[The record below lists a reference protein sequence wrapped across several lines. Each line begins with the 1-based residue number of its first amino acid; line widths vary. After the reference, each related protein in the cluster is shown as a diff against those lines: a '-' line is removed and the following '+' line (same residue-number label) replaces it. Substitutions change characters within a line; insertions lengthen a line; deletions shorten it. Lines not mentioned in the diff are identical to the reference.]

1 MSYPAA
7 YLSSAS
13 PQLGV
18 PAMLNSDPLLQFKGA
33 RSIVKSIPAST
44 GSAVGPGTAVQFQ
57 IPMSTNGYIKPNSM
71 YLRFR
76 IDVTLDNTVVG
87 ANGAWWMFGGQ
98 NGSGTAPGPAII
110 AGQGTGGAGSVIDR
124 ATVMFPGGVTMTY
137 NNYSHFRNA
146 IVGPHCLS
154 PDFVDNDLRILE
166 SAGCIRDCSY
176 SNVAGVNARSK
187 AGYFVHPLDLPVF
200 NSASAV
206 PLLLLTGGIT
216 LEILT
221 ASLVMALY
229 TGSTTD
235 APSATSYA
243 LSEMSL
249 VYEELVVS
257 PEFKSELIKFT
268 QERPYSIGIA
278 DRTPLGIF
286 DGASS
291 IRINVG
297 VGLSSVKA
305 VVATQQVPINSVA
318 TPKSYYCNAM
328 NRWNLY
334 LNGQQIT
341 TANLDNEPAVYAEFQ
356 RALARLFDHRLV
368 SNVGTQRTYA
378 GSTEKSLY
386 CKGQFAFGASTAV
399 YDDAAFAL
407 SGVPVDQIA
416 VEIERYA
423 SDTQDRVKWGVSDTT
438 DNLIAGTSLFLWALH
453 DSVLTILP
461 DGTVSIRK

>member
-33 RSIVKSIPAST
+33 RSVVKSIPAST

-71 YLRFR
+71 YIRFR
-76 IDVTLDNTVVG
+76 CDVTLDNSAVG
-87 ANGAWWMFGGQ
+87 ASGAWWMFAGQ
-98 NGSGTAPGPAII
+98 NRSLNPVATTTVS
-110 AGQGTGGAGSVIDR
+110 GQGSGGAGSVIDR
-124 ATVMFPGGVTMTY
+124 ATVTFPGGVTMSY

-154 PDFVDNDLRILE
+154 PDFIDNDLRELE
-166 SAGCIRDCSY
+166 HAGCIRNAAYD
-176 SNVAGVNARSK
+176 ADAAANARSK
-187 AGYFVHPLDLPVF
+187 AGYFCHPLDLPVF

-216 LEILT
+216 IEILT
-221 ASLVMALY
+221 S
-229 TGSTTD
+229 STNYAFWSGNTVA
-235 APSATSYA
+235 APPVTSYA

-249 VYEELVVS
+249 VYEEIVVS
-257 PEFKSELIKFT
+257 PEFKTELIRFT

-286 DGASS
+286 DGTSS

-305 VVATQQVPINSVA
+305 VVAAQQYPILGVA
-318 TPKSYYCNAM
+318 DGKFYPVNGM

-334 LNGQQIT
+334 INGQQVT
-341 TANLDNEPAVYAEFQ
+341 TPNLDNEVAVYAEFQ
-356 RALARLFDHRLV
+356 RSLARLFDHRLV
-368 SNVGTQRTYA
+368 SNLSPNATSQ
-378 GSTEKSLY
+378 GSTARNSY
-386 CKGQFAFGASTAV
+386 ARGSFAFGASTAV

-423 SDTQDRVKWGVSDTT
+423 SGTQDRVKWGVNDAT
-438 DNLIAGTSLFLWALH
+438 DDVVSGTSLYLWALH

>member
-76 IDVTLDNTVVG
+76 CDVTLDNSATT
-87 ANGAWWMFGGQ
+87 ATSAWWTFAGQ
-98 NGSGTAPGPAII
+98 NCINPATSLNT
-110 AGQGTGGAGSVIDR
+110 QGTGGAGSVIDR
-124 ATVMFPGGVTMTY
+124 VTVTFPGGVTMSY
-137 NNYSHFRNA
+137 NNYAHFRNA
-146 IVGPHCLS
+146 IVGPHCLA
-154 PDFVDNDLRILE
+154 PDFIDNDLRQLE
-166 SAGCIRDCSY
+166 Q
-176 SNVAGVNARSK
+176 AGVTRKAEYNADAAIRARSK
-187 AGYFVHPLDLPVF
+187 AGYFCHPLDLPVF

-206 PLLLLTGGIT
+206 PLLLLSSGIT
-216 LEILT
+216 IEILT
-221 ASLVMALY
+221 NAVIYAFTSGNS
-229 TGSTTD
+229 TG
-235 APSATSYA
+235 APAVTGYA

-257 PEFKSELIKFT
+257 PEFKEELKRYT
-268 QERPYSIGIA
+268 AERPYSIGIA

-286 DGASS
+286 DGDASV
-291 IRINVG
+291 RINVG

-305 VVATQQVPINSVA
+305 VIGTSQPPIANCGDW
-318 TPKSYYCNAM
+318 KCYGNNCM

-341 TANLDNEPAVYAEFQ
+341 TPNLDNDSAVYAEFQ
-356 RALARLFDHRLV
+356 RALSRLFDHRLV
-368 SNVGTQRTYA
+368 SSVTPIASTVGTSQRTMYA
-378 GSTEKSLY
+378 VGT
-386 CKGQFAFGASTAV
+386 FAFGASTAV

-407 SGVPVDQIA
+407 SGVPVDQIS

-423 SDTQDRVKWGVSDTT
+423 SDAQDLVKWGVTT
-438 DNLIAGTSLFLWALH
+438 GNDSRVPGTSLFLWALH